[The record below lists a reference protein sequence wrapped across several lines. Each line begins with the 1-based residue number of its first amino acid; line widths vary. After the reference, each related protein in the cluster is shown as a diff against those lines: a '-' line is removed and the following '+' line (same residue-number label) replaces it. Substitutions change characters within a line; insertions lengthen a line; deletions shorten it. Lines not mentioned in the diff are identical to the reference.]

1 MSVVFTDNF
10 CLILHRCLI
19 KVVISSKY
27 IKLKNIYT
35 DCKLLNGSVFP
46 GQIKYIKKG
55 KSKGFR
61 IVKSDPI
68 ITIIILAIGKL
79 SQ

>member
-19 KVVISSKY
+19 KVVISLKKKY
-27 IKLKNIYT
+27 IYIYT

-46 GQIKYIKKG
+46 GQIEYIKKG
-55 KSKGFR
+55 KSKGFWN
-61 IVKSDPI
+61 VKSDPI

-79 SQ
+79 AQ

>member
-19 KVVISSKY
+19 KVVISSK
-27 IKLKNIYT
+27 NIYV

-46 GQIKYIKKG
+46 GQIEYIKKG
-55 KSKGFR
+55 KSKGFW

-68 ITIIILAIGKL
+68 ITIIIPAIGKL
-79 SQ
+79 AQ